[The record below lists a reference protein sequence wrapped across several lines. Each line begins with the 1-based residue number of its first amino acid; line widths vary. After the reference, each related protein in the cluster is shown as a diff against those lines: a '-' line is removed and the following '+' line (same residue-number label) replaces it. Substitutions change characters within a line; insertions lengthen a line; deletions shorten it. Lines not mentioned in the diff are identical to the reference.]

1 MLQMKSFLI
10 VLGLFFNTIFLW
22 AQENNDA
29 TGPQV
34 DPGKGKIN
42 VQFVA
47 GGLNATPVGITA
59 KMMRENIGE
68 MEKEDNAYSGKLLPK
83 TSAYVGVNVDYQFH
97 RVGAIG
103 FGVTYTPKGYWL
115 FERNTD
121 QDSRTKTFITVDYFE
136 IPFFYK
142 EYLMD
147 NRFAVRFG
155 PVINIAVISKNRTI
169 TTVAGEKTK
178 EKSRLGENGD
188 PLPREI
194 VPGFEAAVSFGDL
207 GGFHGNFQ
215 FQYMGSMFNDDMDL
229 RSIVFKLGVA
239 YTFSK

>member
-1 MLQMKSFLI
+1 MKIYIAALLLLSN
-10 VLGLFFNTIFLW
+10 LFIGN
-22 AQENNDA
+22 AQEVDEVS
-29 TGPQV
+29 GPQV

-47 GGLNATPVGITA
+47 GILNATPVGVEA
-59 KMMRENIGE
+59 RMMRNQIKDMENS
-68 MEKEDNAYSGKLLPK
+68 NSSYSASLLPK

-97 RVGAIG
+97 KIGAIG
-103 FGVTYTPKGYWL
+103 FGVTYTPKGYWF
-115 FERNTD
+115 FEKDTD
-121 QDSRTKTFITVDYFE
+121 LDLRKKTFITVDYFE
-136 IPFFYK
+136 IPIFYK

-147 NRFAVRFG
+147 NKFAVRFG
-155 PVINIAVISKNRTI
+155 PVINLAVISKNRTI
-169 TTVAGEKTK
+169 TTIAGEKTK

-215 FQYMGSMFNDDMDL
+215 FQYMGSMFKDQAEMDL
-229 RSIVFKLGVA
+229 RSVIFKVGVG